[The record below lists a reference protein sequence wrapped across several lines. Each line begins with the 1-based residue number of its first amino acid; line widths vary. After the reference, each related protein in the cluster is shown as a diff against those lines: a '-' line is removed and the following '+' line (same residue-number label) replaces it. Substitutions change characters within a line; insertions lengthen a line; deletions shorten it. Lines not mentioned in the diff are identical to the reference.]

1 MYDSVYCNI
10 LPQCIILY
18 NDQYTDF
25 FLYIDRSYIIKYIFF
40 PLGLDLFQFNVN
52 ALCSKKY
59 FVLILFA
66 RIKFF
71 SSIFSMTSV

>member
-1 MYDSVYCNI
+1 MIQYIVIYYHNVLFYIMTNI
-10 LPQCIILY
+10 LI
-18 NDQYTDF
+18 F
-25 FLYIDRSYIIKYIFF
+25 FLYIDRSYIIKYIFV

>member
-1 MYDSVYCNI
+1 MIQYIVIYYHNVLFYIMTNI
-10 LPQCIILY
+10 LI
-18 NDQYTDF
+18 F
-25 FLYIDRSYIIKYIFF
+25 FIYIDRSYIIKYIFF